1 MKRIHQLLAYAD
13 DVNLMCD
20 DIRTMRR
27 NANVLL
33 NIFKVK
39 SPVNTGK
46 TKYIEV
52 GRHWEVMANELMTIG
67 NNSFKKE
74 KTFKYLGSLV
84 TNLNSQYF

>member
-1 MKRIHQLLAYAD
+1 MTVTHQVLAYAD

-52 GRHWEVMANELMTIG
+52 GRH
-67 NNSFKKE
+67 
-74 KTFKYLGSLV
+74 
-84 TNLNSQYF
+84 